1 MRIFSVIAALALTG
15 LMASTSSAILITGF
29 NAGASTAAG
38 PVYTVNSVNVVTNA
52 QNNANGA
59 NAPAVNTIVVDI
71 NIHQKHVP
79 FNLVFD
85 VVEDGTGPGGAPAPA
100 NTTEYLLTVVLTNQL
115 TGGSPGSAIS
125 GFDIATSI
133 SGANLAISS
142 PTDPPAPTSTFS
154 VLNPNLGPGLPF
166 RFGGLQ
172 GGGSGQITAGQTA
185 TSTLPIAVI
194 ALANTTGTV
203 SLEFTANP
211 EPATIGLAA
220 LAMIPAGVV
229 VYRRRRKKNA

>member
-15 LMASTSSAILITGF
+15 LMASTSSAVLITGL
-29 NAGASTAAG
+29 NAVASTAEG
-38 PVYTVNSVNVVTNA
+38 PVYTVNSINVVTNA
-52 QNNANGA
+52 QNDASGA
-59 NAPAVNTIVVDI
+59 SAPVNTIVVDI

-85 VVEDGTGPGGAPAPA
+85 VIEDGSGPGGAPAPA

-115 TGGSPGSAIS
+115 TGGSPGSAIN

-142 PTDPPAPTSTFS
+142 PTDPPAPASSFS
-154 VLNPNLGPGLPF
+154 ILNPNLGPGQPF
-166 RFGGLQ
+166 RFGGLN

-185 TSTLPIAVI
+185 TSTLPIAVT
-194 ALANTTGTV
+194 AFANTTGTV